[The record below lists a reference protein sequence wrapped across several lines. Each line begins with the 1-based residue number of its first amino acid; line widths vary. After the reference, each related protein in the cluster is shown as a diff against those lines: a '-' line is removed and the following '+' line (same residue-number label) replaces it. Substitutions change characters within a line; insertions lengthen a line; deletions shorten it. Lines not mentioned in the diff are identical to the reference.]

1 MPIWLR
7 NFTFKEINLFYE
19 KEREEIEKS
28 SGREKITASTDV
40 SKIKPL
46 PQVQVPSFVTSVK
59 RPKK

>member
-7 NFTFKEINLFYE
+7 NFVYKEINLFYE

-28 SGREKITASTDV
+28 SGKDKITASTDV
-40 SKIKPL
+40 KSIKPI
-46 PQVQVPSFVTSVK
+46 PQVQVPNFVTSVK